1 MCPSQSKDSVEG
13 RRVVTRAFIKVPQS
27 VHGSRGIPSLAPS
40 VDVALELCGETV
52 FIKVRKS
59 LKEGLTELKRALVIQ
74 DDDDDDDSP
83 L

>member
-1 MCPSQSKDSVEG
+1 M
-13 RRVVTRAFIKVPQS
+13 VPQS
-27 VHGSRGIPSLAPS
+27 VYGSRGIPSRAPS
-40 VDVALELCGETV
+40 VDIALELCGETV

-59 LKEGLTELKRALVIQ
+59 LKEGLTELKRAVGIK